1 VPSTAPIKEKKTNAK
16 RPDISASE
24 RKNKLNETN
33 ATIKYNDAN
42 EMINE

>member
-16 RPDISASE
+16 RPPVSASE
-24 RKNKLNETN
+24 RKNKLNEIN
-33 ATIKYNDAN
+33 ATIKYNATN